1 MILFHKIRRFS
12 IIALMM
18 AASAFAFPEEN
29 EGNEEQSDTS
39 VKEKITNV
47 LDNIAGTINK
57 GGEKVK
63 EGVDGKV
70 SSENITASF
79 KDAREAAAKAQEVI
93 TPEQEY
99 YIGRAV
105 AANILAKY
113 KVYDSPNAQKYLNNI
128 CHAITSMSERPELY
142 KDYYVVI
149 LDTDEI
155 NAFATPG
162 GHILVTRGLLKC
174 TDSEDA
180 VAAVLAHEI
189 AHILLQHSVKA
200 IKTIRAANAIIRTS
214 GSLAVAASGG
224 NDGAKENVD
233 GFSES
238 VDDIVAD
245 MIEHGY
251 SKSQELAADT
261 KALELLANAG
271 YNPKAMSSMLKLI
284 ESNSKKADGTTGFK
298 KTHPEPKTRLKNVS
312 LHYSKYKVNDTT
324 ASRKKRFA
332 KMKSSF

>member
-1 MILFHKIRRFS
+1 MNVKHFLKKGFIIFSLLSCSILCVYAQDS
-12 IIALMM
+12 
-18 AASAFAFPEEN
+18 EEKKS
-29 EGNEEQSDTS
+29 ESSFKDK
-39 VKEKITNV
+39 VTNV
-47 LDNIAGTINK
+47 LDNIAGAINK

-70 SSENITASF
+70 SAENVTASF

-105 AANILAKY
+105 AANILARY
-113 KVYDSPNAQKYLNNI
+113 KVYNSPKAQKYLNNI
-128 CHAITSMSERPELY
+128 CHAMTTLSERPELY
-142 KDYYVVI
+142 KDYFVVI
-149 LDTDEI
+149 LDTNEI

-162 GHILVTRGLLKC
+162 GHIMVTRGLLKC

-189 AHILLQHSVKA
+189 SHILLQHSVKA
-200 IKTIRAANAIIRTS
+200 IKTSRAANAIIRTS
-214 GSLAVAASGG
+214 GSLAVAATGG

-233 GFSES
+233 GFSDS
-238 VDDIVAD
+238 VDEIVGD
-245 MIEHGY
+245 MLEHGY

-261 KALELLANAG
+261 KALELMANAG
-271 YNPKAMSSMLKLI
+271 YNPRAMDSMLKLI
-284 ESNSKKADGTTGFK
+284 EANTKENDQGFK

-312 LHYSKYKVNDTT
+312 LHYSKYNKLTDTT
-324 ASRKKRFA
+324 AARKKRFA
-332 KMKSSF
+332 QMKSSF